1 MAVAMVMNQGC
12 ARDLKRNIKDRI
24 DIRRQEMD
32 AEFNLIY
39 IFSSIGELKL
49 LLQNLLFFQTYSFTV
64 TRSSA
69 LNVHTATAFATAA
82 VDVSGGR
89 GICDIPLLR

>member
-32 AEFNLIY
+32 AEFYLIY
-39 IFSSIGELKL
+39 IFSSIGVLKL
-49 LLQNLLFFQTYSFTV
+49 LLQNLLFFHTYSFTV

-69 LNVHTATAFATAA
+69 LNVHTATATA
-82 VDVSGGR
+82 VHVSGGR